1 MPHQERPGK
10 KRRLPAFGCPSVDL
24 GEKPKKEQ
32 LQEKKENSD
41 STPDTSEVSSNSSL
55 PDDFGCWNP

>member
-1 MPHQERPGK
+1 
-10 KRRLPAFGCPSVDL
+10 LPAFGCPSVDL